1 MPSNASITPLVLL
14 LSVALA
20 PSPTAS
26 NYRHFHVDNADI
38 CNTGKLL
45 KSKTLQL
52 GTGAALLEL
61 RQPSQAFQPNYRN
74 KAKVCE
80 IHVRAPENHGLL
92 VYIEEMNLRKDRR
105 DGACVDYVQFG
116 QDDRIPFVTF
126 EKSGRLCGYRDGRL
140 KSYVGPV
147 GRSNVD
153 FPEGGYAYDDPYGN
167 LLVWVNVGGRR
178 QTTNWPQISVV
189 NLTLVVTSYQKNC
202 KRPKPNFRHCGD
214 RSKCVLKNYF
224 CDRHIN
230 CGTDVIPAD
239 EEGCLYDG
247 PGGLEHTTLSPG
259 DRGGGSSGSGVGA
272 NTVTIAVTVVTAV
285 FWMVIIGV
293 CMVTRYMRGC
303 KCLRARSR
311 SGQDCPDQPRY
322 AAGKDTSYTDN
333 SFRASHT

>member
-1 MPSNASITPLVLL
+1 MPPNASVAPLALL

-20 PSPTAS
+20 PYPTAS

-74 KAKVCE
+74 KNKICE
-80 IHVRAPENHGLL
+80 IHMRAPENHGLL
-92 VYIEEMNLRKDRR
+92 VYVEEMNLREDRR
-105 DGACVDYVQFG
+105 DGDCVDYVQFG
-116 QDDRIPFVTF
+116 LNDPIPFVTLQ
-126 EKSGRLCGYRDGRL
+126 KSDRLCGYRDGRL
-140 KSYVGPV
+140 KSYGGPV
-147 GRSNVD
+147 GRSKSGSNVE
-153 FPEGGYAYDDPYGN
+153 FPRGGYAYDDPYGN

-189 NLTLVVTSYQKNC
+189 NLTLVVTSYQKDC
-202 KRPKPNFRHCGD
+202 KRPNPNFRHCGD

-230 CGTDVIPAD
+230 CGSDVIPAD

-259 DRGGGSSGSGVGA
+259 EGGGGSSGSGMGA

-285 FWMVIIGV
+285 FWMIVIGV
-293 CMVTRYMRGC
+293 CVFIRYVRGC
-303 KCLRARSR
+303 KRLHARSG
-311 SGQDCPDQPRY
+311 SGLDCPDQPRY
-322 AAGKDTSYTDN
+322 SM
-333 SFRASHT
+333 